1 MRRKR
6 DSFRR
11 DYTWLIA
18 LLVASL
24 PLGACDQST
33 DLEISDGRGK
43 VAVYLK
49 DAPGDVDSVWVQ
61 VDRIVLK
68 GGDGDVVLLDEPTP
82 LLNLIALRDSA
93 VALAEGVE
101 VDQGDYEQLR
111 IIIGGA
117 VLQTRS
123 GAVYTQGGA
132 EHPGGMEAT
141 GELVCPSC
149 SQSGLKVKLAGDL
162 EIDEEENAILL
173 DFDVS
178 QSFGHQA
185 GNSGKWIMRPVI
197 HAVKADVDDIEDDDV
212 GGRIAGT
219 VALGMGADSVPVAIP
234 ACGGQQQTLL
244 DFLPLATATT
254 LVDDEGN
261 ALVFAG
267 AVEIK
272 EGEPTVFEIRTTA
285 FDIYALGYR
294 GATEYTSEKLVWTA
308 TVSPAQVTLSEAAD
322 QVGNVTFTITGVT
335 CQGLTP

>member
-6 DSFRR
+6 DWFRR
-11 DYTWLIA
+11 DKAWLMV
-18 LLVASL
+18 LLAASI
-24 PLGACDQST
+24 PLGACDQGV
-33 DLEISDGRGK
+33 DPEISDNRGK
-43 VAVYLK
+43 VTVYLK

-68 GGDGDVVLLDEPTP
+68 GGDGDVVLLDEPTS

-117 VLQTRS
+117 VLQTRA

-132 EHPGGMEAT
+132 EHPGGMAAT

-149 SQSGLKVKLAGDL
+149 SQSGLKVKLSGDL
-162 EIDEEENAILL
+162 EIAEEENAILL

-197 HAVKADVDDIEDDDV
+197 HAVKADVDDIEDDEV
-212 GGRIAGT
+212 GGRIAGI
-219 VALGMGADSVPVAIP
+219 VAMGMGADSVPVEIP
-234 ACGGQQQTLL
+234 VCDGQQRTLL

-254 LVDDEGN
+254 LVDDEDN

-267 AVEIK
+267 AVEM
-272 EGEPTVFEIRTTA
+272 EEDEPTVFEIRTTA
-285 FDIYALGYR
+285 FDTYTLGYR
-294 GATEYTSEKLVWTA
+294 DSTEYTSEKLVWTA
-308 TVSPAQVTLSEAAD
+308 TVDPVQVTLSEAED
-322 QVGNVTFTITGVT
+322 EVGDVAFTITGVT
-335 CQGLTP
+335 CESLTP